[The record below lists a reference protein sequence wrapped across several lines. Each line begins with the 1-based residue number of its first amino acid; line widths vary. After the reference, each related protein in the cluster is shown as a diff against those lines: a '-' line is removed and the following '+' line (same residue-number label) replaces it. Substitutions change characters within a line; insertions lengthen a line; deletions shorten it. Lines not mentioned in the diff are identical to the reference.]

1 MVKVCPY
8 NYSKNREE
16 NYSKYYENYP
26 YPLHDFQ
33 KWCVEAIVEG
43 HHVLVTAPTGSGK
56 TFGGEFALEH
66 FHSKGKKTIYC
77 SPIKALSNQKFYDFT
92 RKYPHISIG
101 LITGDIKTNPD
112 ADVLIM
118 TTEILLNR
126 LYQLKSNNSVPSSAI
141 SFDMN
146 IETELGC
153 VVFDEIHFIMD
164 ENRGHVWEQ
173 SIMLLPKH
181 IQMIGLSATLDDPE
195 KFAYWLETKGEPT
208 KPTSD
213 GSTNNILV
221 LQSAEKQVYLTRK
234 LVRAVPLIHYSFLT
248 TTSAVPKVIKDKAV
262 QEEIH
267 NMTNKPIVIQNANG
281 EFSDVNYSK
290 VNKIIKYFTMN
301 DIRIN
306 RQHVLNKVSEYLVQQ
321 EMLPALCYVFSRK
334 QLEKCAKE
342 ITVNL
347 LEFDSKIPYTVDR
360 ECEQII
366 RKLPNFEEYLQLPE
380 YLNLVGLLR
389 KGVGIH
395 HAGLM
400 PVLREMV
407 ELLFAK
413 GCIKILF
420 CTETMSVGI
429 NLPVKTTIFTD
440 VSKFDGNG
448 QRMLYGHEYTQAAGR
463 AGRLGLDTVGHVIH
477 LNNLFRDVNSI
488 NYKLMMKGN
497 PQTLVSKFKISYN
510 LLLNLIDIGDDNWM
524 SFSRRSMVKN
534 DIDSQLGDL
543 YTKISK
549 LNSELDNI
557 QMYSRTPID
566 VVEEYIELCDKKLT
580 LVNKKRKDVDRQI
593 QTILDNHKFLENDK
607 SIVHGYITKRKELN
621 KLQSQYDN
629 AEKYIDSHV
638 ITILNMLTNYG
649 FVTEN
654 PIQLT
659 PSGVIATNLREVH
672 CLVFA
677 KLIESKML
685 DNLTPIQM
693 VSLFSCFTNVT
704 VSDDFKDSAPRAEDK
719 VTQNI
724 IIKVTE
730 MMDDYQRKESFDTGV
745 DYNIHYDLINYVTK
759 WCYCEN
765 QEDCKLLLQKLSG
778 DKQIFLGEFV
788 KALLKINNIS
798 FEMEKIAELTGN
810 ISFLGKLKE
819 IPIMTLKYVVTN
831 QSLYV

>member
-1 MVKVCPY
+1 M
-8 NYSKNREE
+8 
-16 NYSKYYENYP
+16 
-26 YPLHDFQ
+26 DFQ
-33 KWCVEAIVEG
+33 
-43 HHVLVTAPTGSGK
+43 
-56 TFGGEFALEH
+56 
-66 FHSKGKKTIYC
+66 
-77 SPIKALSNQKFYDFT
+77 D
-92 RKYPHISIG
+92 
-101 LITGDIKTNPD
+101 
-112 ADVLIM
+112 
-118 TTEILLNR
+118 
-126 LYQLKSNNSVPSSAI
+126 
-141 SFDMN
+141 
-146 IETELGC
+146 
-153 VVFDEIHFIMD
+153 
-164 ENRGHVWEQ
+164 
-173 SIMLLPKH
+173 
-181 IQMIGLSATLDDPE
+181 
-195 KFAYWLETKGEPT
+195 
-208 KPTSD
+208 
-213 GSTNNILV
+213 
-221 LQSAEKQVYLTRK
+221 
-234 LVRAVPLIHYSFLT
+234 
-248 TTSAVPKVIKDKAV
+248 
-262 QEEIH
+262 
-267 NMTNKPIVIQNANG
+267 
-281 EFSDVNYSK
+281 
-290 VNKIIKYFTMN
+290 
-301 DIRIN
+301 
-306 RQHVLNKVSEYLVQQ
+306 
-321 EMLPALCYVFSRK
+321 
-334 QLEKCAKE
+334 
-342 ITVNL
+342 
-347 LEFDSKIPYTVDR
+347 
-360 ECEQII
+360 
-366 RKLPNFEEYLQLPE
+366 
-380 YLNLVGLLR
+380 
-389 KGVGIH
+389 
-395 HAGLM
+395 
-400 PVLREMV
+400 
-407 ELLFAK
+407 
-413 GCIKILF
+413 
-420 CTETMSVGI
+420 
-429 NLPVKTTIFTD
+429 
-440 VSKFDGNG
+440 
-448 QRMLYGHEYTQAAGR
+448 
-463 AGRLGLDTVGHVIH
+463 
-477 LNNLFRDVNSI
+477 
-488 NYKLMMKGN
+488 

-607 SIVHGYITKRKELN
+607 SIVHEYITKRKELN

-677 KLIESKML
+677 KLIESQML
-685 DNLTPIQM
+685 DNLTPIQL

-704 VSDDFKDSAPRAEDK
+704 VADDFKDSAPRAEDK

-724 IIKVTE
+724 VIKVTE

-810 ISFLGKLKE
+810 ISFLSKLKE